1 MPVNIRLAL
10 ACAVAL
16 TVTAGTAS
24 AQIKGDAIRIGVLT
38 DMNGVFATAMGPG
51 SVEAARMAA
60 EEFGGAINGKPIEI
74 LQADHQNKPDVASSL
89 ARRWIE
95 RENVQAMPTAAA
107 RAPRWLSRNWF
118 APMAVCS

>member
-1 MPVNIRLAL
+1 MAVNIRIAL

-51 SVEAARMAA
+51 SVEAACMAA
-60 EEFGGAINGKPIEI
+60 EEFGGAIEIYRPITRTS
-74 LQADHQNKPDVASSL
+74 LTSRPRWRGAGSS
-89 ARRWIE
+89 AKMSRRS
-95 RENVQAMPTAAA
+95 PTAAA
-107 RAPRWLSRNWF
+107 RARHWQSRNWF
-118 APMAVCS
+118 AAMAVCS